1 MNKLRDLLHLNG
13 GRDACQTG
21 LDMGD
26 GRTLTP
32 EDILDGHVA
41 RLLANR
47 RRQAIRTTVP
57 VQVDDDLSAAITV
70 MAPDLAPLADLA
82 EEVAVAVPAVAP
94 APAFR
99 QNLYDALERTHR
111 QYRVQKALGTRPSQ
125 RGGAH
130 RTTGLWMLVGFVAI
144 ALTAFGWL
152 ALRRRR
158 SE

>member
-1 MNKLRDLLHLNG
+1 MNKLRDLLHLNE
-13 GRDACQTG
+13 GRDACQAG

-32 EDILDGHVA
+32 EDVLDGHGA

-94 APAFR
+94 APKFR
-99 QNLYDALERTHR
+99 QNLYEALERTHR
-111 QYRVQKALGTRPSQ
+111 QYRVQEALGTRPSQ

-130 RTTGLWMLVGFVAI
+130 RTTDLWILVGLVAI
-144 ALTAFGWL
+144 ALTVFGWL
-152 ALRRRR
+152 ALRQRR